1 MTSNVPLTRPVK
13 RIGDAVVDTVGQ
25 VASRFHEATPL
36 RSDLL
41 ENPEAYLVLF
51 DAPGA
56 TITDI
61 QVWYETGGIEVR
73 VDRFR
78 TFHEGY
84 EMRFPGRGLALEGRA
99 ELPDDAVVDLE
110 RTRAT
115 LKEDGT
121 LQVRLPK
128 ADEDDVDDSDA

>member
-1 MTSNVPLTRPVK
+1 MTSPAPLTRPVK
-13 RIGDAVVDTVGQ
+13 RIGDAVVDAVGQ
-25 VASRFHEATPL
+25 VASRFQEATPL

-41 ENPEAYLVLF
+41 ESPDAYLVVF

-56 TITDI
+56 SITDI
-61 QVWYETGGIEVR
+61 QLWYEAGGIEVR

-78 TFHEGY
+78 TYHEGY

-99 ELPDDAVVDLE
+99 ELPDEAIVDLE

-115 LKEDGT
+115 LNEDGT
-121 LQVRLPK
+121 LHVRLPK
-128 ADEDDVDDSDA
+128 AEEDDVDDSDA